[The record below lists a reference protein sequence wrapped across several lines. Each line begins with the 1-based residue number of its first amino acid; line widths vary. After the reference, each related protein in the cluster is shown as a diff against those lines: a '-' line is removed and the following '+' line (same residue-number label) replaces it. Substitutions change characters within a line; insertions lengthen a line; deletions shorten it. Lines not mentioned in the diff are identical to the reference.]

1 MPHFDTSSLCVRQAS
16 PSAAATLLPECHDM
30 STDMLHYASTGEAMS
45 TKNRRREEFDGALV
59 VV

>member
-16 PSAAATLLPECHDM
+16 PSAAATLLPERHGM
-30 STDMLHYASTGEAMS
+30 STDMLQYAITAEALS
-45 TKNRRREEFDGALV
+45 TKNRRREESDGALV